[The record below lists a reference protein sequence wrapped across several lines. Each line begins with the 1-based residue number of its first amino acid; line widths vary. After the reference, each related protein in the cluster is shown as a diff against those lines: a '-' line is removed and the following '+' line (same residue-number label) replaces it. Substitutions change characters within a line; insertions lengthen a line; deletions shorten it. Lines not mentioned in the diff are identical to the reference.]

1 VTVVPAVVVVLRL
14 AVSVRVAVIE
24 ALAVLVPV
32 RLAVSVRDA
41 AEVNPAVVVAV
52 AAPGLIAVAVTEA
65 LAVIAELTL
74 TASLRIPTT
83 LDEAVIGELTAAVF
97 ETDAI
102 TLLAA
107 VVMPAISAETGGA
120 GAVVI
125 GRISSATILLKSE
138 APQVPPR
145 VVAPGIAVRIAAFH
159 AVMCTPLVV
168 SLVSPP
174 IRAVVAPL
182 SVYAAAVVGS
192 SLMP

>member
-1 VTVVPAVVVVLRL
+1 
-14 AVSVRVAVIE
+14 VIE
-24 ALAVLVPV
+24 AAAVLVLV

-41 AEVNPAVVVAV
+41 AEVNPAVVAAV
-52 AAPGLIAVAVTEA
+52 TEAGLIAVAATDA
-65 LAVIAELTL
+65 LTVLLEVSAAL
-74 TASLRIPTT
+74 SLRAPTT
-83 LDEAVIGELTAAVF
+83 LDEAVIGALMSAAF
-97 ETDAI
+97 ETDAT

-107 VVMPAISAETGGA
+107 VVAAAISAVTGGA
-120 GAVVI
+120 GGTN

-145 VVAPGIAVRIAAFH
+145 VVAPGLVVRAAAFH

-174 IRAVVAPL
+174 VRSEVAPF